1 MEIDGILLVDK
12 PEGVSS
18 ARVVSIVK
26 RRFKIK
32 KVGHTGTL
40 DPFATGLLPIAL
52 GKGTR
57 LSRFY
62 LGGDKAYL
70 ATVRLGEQT
79 DTYDK
84 TGTVIARADESVLR
98 AISPDQ
104 VQTLVAGFLGPQE
117 QIPPSYSA
125 LKHKGV
131 PLYKLARKG
140 EMIQKPPR
148 KINIFDIRVTRMA
161 LPGFDIFVSC
171 TGGTYIR
178 SIAHDLGAM
187 LGCGAHL
194 SQLRRTQSSQFSI
207 DQALPLS
214 QIEEMSPEELA
225 PHVLSPSQSLPFLPR
240 MIVGPEIGQRIRHG
254 QKISVEDIGPPPRGY
269 GGIHPPHRW
278 GGSPPGLGQPGCQ
291 WVNL

>member
-1 MEIDGILLVDK
+1 MEKDGILLVDK

-18 ARVVSIVK
+18 ARVVSIIK
-26 RRFKIK
+26 RRFKVK

-52 GKGTR
+52 GKGTK

-62 LGGDKAYL
+62 LGGDKAYI

-84 TGTVIARADESVLR
+84 TGTLIERADDAQLE
-98 AISPDQ
+98 AITPEQ
-104 VQTLVAGFLGPQE
+104 VQDAVAGFLGPQE

-131 PLYKLARKG
+131 PLYKLARQG

-148 KINIFDIRVTRMA
+148 KITIFDIRIIGMD
-161 LPGFDIFVSC
+161 LPEVEIFVSC

-178 SIAHDLGAM
+178 SIAHDLGKM

-194 SQLRRTQSSQFSI
+194 SALRRTQSSQFSI
-207 DQALPLS
+207 DHALALPK
-214 QIEEMSPEELA
+214 IEAMDSDQLP
-225 PHVLSPSQSLPFLPR
+225 PHILSPSQCLPFLPR
-240 MIVGPEIGQRIRHG
+240 IIVDPMVAQRIRHG
-254 QKISVEDIGPPPRGY
+254 QKLDVEAVGRP
-269 GGIHPPHRW
+269 
-278 GGSPPGLGQPGCQ
+278 LEGQGE
-291 WVNL
+291 